1 MLGHRWGTQAVL
13 WPNTGTPSSSSPSP
27 DTPRHLEQCLSSEC
41 GSGGA
46 RAGLGPRSWPWAGL
60 TPSFLRTLWASP
72 WLSCLDLG
80 SPHPVMFLSSTV
92 VPDTEKEQ
100 EWTPVSGPLLALKE
114 EDQLLVRRLGR
125 HVLNGEGN

>member
-1 MLGHRWGTQAVL
+1 MAQHRHPQFQQPLTIHRVIW
-13 WPNTGTPSSSSPSP
+13 SSPSHLSVGVAE
-27 DTPRHLEQCLSSEC
+27 PR
-41 GSGGA
+41 
-46 RAGLGPRSWPWAGL
+46 RDWGPRSWPWAGL

-80 SPHPVMFLSSTV
+80 SRHPVMFLSSTV

-125 HVLNGEGN
+125 HVLNGEGK